1 MSTLQPDKTRDE
13 GQWAL
18 GNRVPLNDTEQMQRD
33 GAPLN
38 VRGRIENV
46 NAKPGLDSIDKSVAD
61 TDLRSRRWQGRAKT
75 ECGLHLS

>member
-1 MSTLQPDKTRDE
+1 MSTLQPDKARDE

-18 GNRVPLNDTEQMQRD
+18 GNRVPLNDTEQMKRD

-46 NAKPGLDSIDKSVAD
+46 NAKPGLDSIDKSVAA
-61 TDLRSRRWQGRAKT
+61 TDLRGRRWQGRAKT